1 MKPGGARTRRGRG
14 RPARVALSWLAA
26 PLLAAPGCSGHTDPP
41 RPDAPLVAP
50 GARVRVVAE
59 RLGPGWHAGLV
70 GTVGDCVVVMV
81 GEPPDAPVRVY
92 PVEFA
97 DVAELRVSSRY
108 DGAGDPPRRWSPGAD
123 TTGERWTQVD
133 AAALRARYGECGF

>member
-1 MKPGGARTRRGRG
+1 MTGRVRARHGRA
-14 RPARVALSWLAA
+14 PLAGIVL
-26 PLLAAPGCSGHTDPP
+26 PCVITVLLAASGCSGHSDPP
-41 RPDAPLVAP
+41 RPDAPRVAP
-50 GARVRVVAE
+50 GARVQVVAE
-59 RLGPGWHAGLV
+59 RLGPGWRAGLV

-81 GEPPDAPVRVY
+81 GEPPEAPVRVY

-133 AAALRARYGECGF
+133 VSALRTRYGACGF